1 MQTTTLF
8 DVHSRLTQCR
18 PSAHFRPR
26 DVDGVSAALERCGR
40 DRVPLAV
47 MGARHAMGG
56 QPFLDGG
63 AVLDM
68 GELVRVRRFDAERG
82 LVEVEAGRRW
92 PELVQNLL
100 ARQGGASARWGIRQK
115 QTGGDRLS
123 LGGAVAVN
131 AHGRGLA
138 MGPLVEDVEELEL
151 VDATGRVRRL
161 SRAND
166 RELFRLVVGG
176 YGLFGVVTAVVL
188 RLVERRVMERCVAL
202 CDAEDVESEVDR
214 RRAAGAV
221 YGDFQFAI
229 DSKSPE
235 FLRRGVLSTYHP
247 APIGEQPAPEQRE
260 LSPTDWCELLA
271 LAHRAKS
278 EAFRRYAAHYLA
290 THGQRYWS
298 DCMQLGVYVDGY
310 HGEIDRSLGHVGS
323 EKICE
328 LYVPR
333 GELARFLSAAR
344 NVLEHAD
351 VVYGTVR
358 WIERDPLTALAWA
371 REPWVCVV
379 FNLHTSHDA
388 AGRADTSR
396 TMGALYDLALRMEG
410 SFYLTYGADAS
421 LAQVRAAYPGFD
433 AFARAK
439 AEHDPEGRFASDWWK
454 RYRPHGGRV
463 ARMVRS

>member
-1 MQTTTLF
+1 MHTTALF
-8 DVHSRLTQCR
+8 DVHSRLTRCR
-18 PSAHFRPR
+18 PAALVRPR
-26 DVDGVSAALERCGR
+26 DVDAVSAALVRCGR
-40 DRVPLAV
+40 DQVPLSV

-63 AVLDM
+63 VVLDM

-100 ARQGGASARWGIRQK
+100 ARQGGTSARWGIRQK
-115 QTGGDRLS
+115 QTGADRLT

-138 MGPLVEDVEELEL
+138 MGPLVEDVEELEM

-161 SRAND
+161 SRAQD
-166 RELFRLVVGG
+166 PELFALVVGG

-188 RLVERRVMERCVAL
+188 RLVERQVLERCVAL
-202 CDAEDVESEVDR
+202 CDADDVESEVDR
-214 RRAAGAV
+214 RRASGAV

-229 DSKSPE
+229 DPMSPE

-247 APIGEQPAPEQRE
+247 APVGERPPSEQRE
-260 LSPTDWCELLA
+260 LSATDWRELLS

-310 HGEIDRSLGHVGS
+310 HGEIDRCLGHVGS

-333 GELARFLSAAR
+333 GELARFLAAAR
-344 NVLEHAD
+344 GILRAAD

-358 WIERDPLTALAWA
+358 WIERDPLTVLAWA
-371 REPWVCVV
+371 REPWVCIV
-379 FNLHTSHDA
+379 FNLHTSHDP
-388 AGRADTSR
+388 AGRANTSR
-396 TMGALYDLALRMEG
+396 TMGALYDLALRMGG

-439 AEHDPEGRFASDWWK
+439 AEFDPAGRFASDWWK
-454 RYRPHGGRV
+454 RYRLQGGRA
-463 ARMVRS
+463 ARVVRR